1 MLLIEVEDYADVRRA
16 VYVFQLVAGELGH
29 HDGCAVNLGYDVKK
43 GYAHVAGHDHL
54 PGVAEGGLEHMVY
67 EGCGG
72 AFALGAGDGKGL
84 VGEELEEDVGL
95 RGDGVEVAASL
106 KFHGGYARRLDDE
119 VVRAT
124 LGFVEAGVDLLVV
137 GGNGDL
143 GVRHALL
150 QQGMCA
156 FALAAISGDK
166 NAAVG
171 QKIVKLL
178 LPVHVAG
185 LS

>member
-1 MLLIEVEDYADVRRA
+1 
-16 VYVFQLVAGELGH
+16 
-29 HDGCAVNLGYDVKK
+29 
-43 GYAHVAGHDHL
+43 
-54 PGVAEGGLEHMVY
+54 MVY

-95 RGDGVEVAASL
+95 GGDGVEVAASL

-119 VVRAT
+119 VVGVAF
-124 LGFVEAGVDLLVV
+124 GFVEAGVDLLVV